1 MKCKELTKKMITY
14 VCVVSLTLTGMTI
27 IDRPDVGAAEEGQE
41 ESVDLKIIIDSEG
54 RGTDFCKEYDID
66 GSEYRYLGWI
76 PVEESFDYKYLDMT
90 YSGDES
96 AFNRISFSFEDS
108 EGIIRDAKRFAS
120 YDEEKFQTI
129 DGTDVPM
136 ATAESQTVRIDL
148 TKSGI
153 DVSKGIKGLHMHAI
167 GNMDDVDTTGKFKIE
182 SAKLIKV
189 KTVTDVKKTKVPL
202 KIIETDGKF
211 TDFCKEYDINGPEYR
226 YLGWI
231 PVEESSDY
239 KYLDMTYSGD
249 EEAFNGIRFEF
260 QYSEGG
266 YSNAKWFASYKEDKF
281 QTIEGTDVPMAT
293 AESQTVRI
301 DLAKSGIDAS
311 KGIKGLHMHV
321 SDTGKCKFKIE
332 NAELVKD
339 SSESSDANSNIY
351 KGSSDSNNV
360 DFKLG
365 STSELTIPSDM
376 PIIGGGKLGL
386 DFGNVPVQFNR
397 EGNKFQIGIGVKDLV
412 GLYKNG
418 WTTFKK
424 FVDTQ
429 KEEYKKGMNALLA
442 SKFGTASMGWSVKP
456 KISCYGY
463 VEGTIT
469 EKGIQSA
476 GGKLAIEMSVK
487 ASKEWQ
493 TIVVVVPVVIKTSA
507 EVGTKLNVS
516 VGADFSKQSVYFNGD
531 LNLTLPK
538 IKLSGGV
545 GVAYICDVSVYG
557 QASND
562 VKWAFDGDIAASLSG
577 ELGVSAKALC
587 FSYEK
592 ALLKGTWTYYDN
604 SKAKTRIA
612 DNSIGK
618 LSPDKKMSIKV
629 DDTKAEKW
637 NQSSVARALST
648 ENEVILQ
655 KDIYDAA
662 KPKILKTDNGKTIIT
677 YIEAVKN
684 RSEGNQYAAVYSV
697 YDETTGKWSTPA
709 VVDDDGTAD
718 FNLETVAD
726 GNNVY
731 FVWSNLKDKISAEEL
746 KSLDSESVASKCE
759 IEYAKLDTDTMA
771 VSDNKITSNNNLD
784 TIPGIYADNGKSYVG
799 WVENTNNDV
808 LNLSGTNKIHFGEID
823 DNSYI
828 ESQVKSVSNPVKQV
842 SIGKLGDDIKL
853 AYIEKEDD
861 SNSLNTMDVS
871 GKIDNIKSISGNI
884 ENATFSRIDN
894 KNTLLWYSNENNTG
908 TINCLDPE
916 QMNISKLIENNQ
928 VSSDYCIVNDG
939 KRDILLSTAVG
950 EDSDSQAI
958 AYVIG
963 QDSGYAELLNSK
975 NKIRNLSTVY
985 REGKYT
991 LLYTDT
997 AADIGENSVDTTTD
1011 LKIKTLEADSIVEI
1025 ESVDYLA
1032 EDIMPANKM
1041 TVTTQIKN
1049 NGLLSETEDID
1060 LVAYYDNEEIG
1071 RTSVSDIQSGEEKSV
1086 DANITLPDNIT
1097 KNSSI
1102 TIRAIKQDKVQGTYK
1117 EKMSSTDLELSV
1129 NELVGLAD
1137 VKVSNIGAFATEAT
1151 LYVYDK
1157 DDKGTVLDTYDCGT
1171 LQSGENYD
1179 VRVDLSKYS
1188 GQNVESLMFEAKS
1201 NDDEVFEYNNTYS
1214 MYIGDDV
1221 LKDIDYIRAG
1231 KSKTEY
1237 NVGEELDLS
1246 DITLEAVYKDGTKE
1260 KKEKFETNAK
1270 DIDMSTAGTKT
1281 LTITYE
1287 EVGEKRTV
1295 DIPIEVKGEPIT
1307 SQVTTKETTV
1317 KPTTQ
1322 VTTKETTVKPTT
1334 PRVTTVKPTTA
1345 QVTTKKTTVEST
1357 TSQETTSKENIKV
1370 QRVQKLTGK
1379 NVRKK
1384 RISLK
1389 WQKVSNVRG
1398 YEIQYALDRK
1408 FKKSQKTRNTSKV
1421 SFVIKKLKKKKVYYV
1436 RVRAYVVNMDQKI
1449 YGSWSKVRK
1458 IKVKK

>member
-14 VCVVSLTLTGMTI
+14 ICVVSLTLTGMTI
-27 IDRPDVGAAEEGQE
+27 IDRPDIGAAEEGQE
-41 ESVDLKIIIDSEG
+41 ESV
-54 RGTDFCKEYDID
+54 
-66 GSEYRYLGWI
+66 
-76 PVEESFDYKYLDMT
+76 
-90 YSGDES
+90 
-96 AFNRISFSFEDS
+96 
-108 EGIIRDAKRFAS
+108 
-120 YDEEKFQTI
+120 
-129 DGTDVPM
+129 
-136 ATAESQTVRIDL
+136 
-148 TKSGI
+148 
-153 DVSKGIKGLHMHAI
+153 
-167 GNMDDVDTTGKFKIE
+167 
-182 SAKLIKV
+182 
-189 KTVTDVKKTKVPL
+189 PL
-202 KIIETDGKF
+202 KRIETDGKF

-226 YLGWI
+226 FLGWI

-266 YSNAKWFASYKEDKF
+266 CSNAKWFASYQEDKF

-311 KGIKGLHMHV
+311 KGIKCLYMHV

-429 KEEYKKGMNALLA
+429 KEEYKKGFDNLLDTRA
-442 SKFGTASMGWSVKP
+442 GAASMGWSVKP

-463 VEGTIT
+463 LEGTIAN
-469 EKGIQSA
+469 KGIQSA

-531 LNLTLPK
+531 LDLTLPK

-562 VKWAFDGDIAASLSG
+562 VKWSFDGDVEASLSG

-592 ALLKGTWTYYDN
+592 ALLKGTWTYCGN
-604 SKAKTRIA
+604 SKSKAAGNKT
-612 DNSIGK
+612 SK

-637 NQSSVARALST
+637 NRSSVARALST

-655 KDIYDAA
+655 KYIYDAA

-784 TIPGIYADNGKSYVG
+784 TIPGIYADNGKAYVG

-884 ENATFSRIDN
+884 ENATFSKIDN

-1086 DANITLPDNIT
+1086 DVNITLPDNIT

-1317 KPTTQ
+1317 KPTTTQ

-1357 TSQETTSKENIKV
+1357 TSQETTPKENIKV

-1436 RVRAYVVNMDQKI
+1436 RVRAYVVNMDRKI

>member
-1 MKCKELTKKMITY
+1 MKGFFKNIISIVISMTLVMSSVPALGLNLVKVKASSYGIANPRVSSGVTTWDCIYFGNYYQSSETDKEPIKWRVLSVDGNNAFLLSDKAID
-14 VCVVSLTLTGMTI
+14 VVPYNQSQNTNVTWATSTI
-27 IDRPDVGAAEEGQE
+27 RSWLNGFDSSNNADGIDYTNNGFINLAFNSSEKSAIKIAEVKNSSFTVIDVGM
-41 ESVDLKIIIDSEG
+41 SLDTSDDSLN
-54 RGTDFCKEYDID
+54 TLEYI
-66 GSEYRYLGWI
+66 YL
-76 PVEESFDYKYLDMT
+76 PSVEEVQKPEYGFENNNETTATRHAKPTKYTADGGTANSTYILDVNDNCYWWLRTYSTENELGNSLCYKGYASAVEPEGEINNAYKYYWEPGSHPIRPVLHLDLSKNVWT
-90 YSGDES
+90 H
-96 AFNRISFSFEDS
+96 A
-108 EGIIRDAKRFAS
+108 
-120 YDEEKFQTI
+120 
-129 DGTDVPM
+129 GTV
-136 ATAESQTVRIDL
+136 
-148 TKSGI
+148 
-153 DVSKGIKGLHMHAI
+153 
-167 GNMDDVDTTGKFKIE
+167 
-182 SAKLIKV
+182 
-189 KTVTDVKKTKVPL
+189 
-202 KIIETDGKF
+202 
-211 TDFCKEYDINGPEYR
+211 
-226 YLGWI
+226 
-231 PVEESSDY
+231 SSD
-239 KYLDMTYSGD
+239 G
-249 EEAFNGIRFEF
+249 N
-260 QYSEGG
+260 
-266 YSNAKWFASYKEDKF
+266 
-281 QTIEGTDVPMAT
+281 
-293 AESQTVRI
+293 
-301 DLAKSGIDAS
+301 
-311 KGIKGLHMHV
+311 V
-321 SDTGKCKFKIE
+321 SDEGEIPGYDKNT
-332 NAELVKD
+332 
-339 SSESSDANSNIY
+339 Y
-351 KGSSDSNNV
+351 KGSSASNNI

-429 KEEYKKGMNALLA
+429 KEEYKKGFDNLLDTRA
-442 SKFGTASMGWSVKP
+442 GAASMGWSVKP

-463 VEGTIT
+463 LEGTIAN
-469 EKGIQSA
+469 KGIQSA

-531 LNLTLPK
+531 LDLTLPK

-562 VKWAFDGDIAASLSG
+562 VKWSFDGDIEASLSG

-592 ALLKGTWTYYDN
+592 ALLKGTWTYCGDSK
-604 SKAKTRIA
+604 SKAAGNKT
-612 DNSIGK
+612 SK

-637 NQSSVARALST
+637 NRSSVARALST

-784 TIPGIYADNGKSYVG
+784 TIPGIYADNGKAYVG

-884 ENATFSRIDN
+884 ENATFSKIDN

-1086 DANITLPDNIT
+1086 DVNITLPDNIT

-1102 TIRAIKQDKVQGTYK
+1102 TIKAIKQDKVQGTYK

-1317 KPTTQ
+1317 KPTTTQ

-1357 TSQETTSKENIKV
+1357 TSQETTPKENIKV

-1436 RVRAYVVNMDQKI
+1436 RVRAYVVNMDRKI

>member
-41 ESVDLKIIIDSEG
+41 ESVDLKKI
-54 RGTDFCKEYDID
+54 
-66 GSEYRYLGWI
+66 
-76 PVEESFDYKYLDMT
+76 
-90 YSGDES
+90 
-96 AFNRISFSFEDS
+96 
-108 EGIIRDAKRFAS
+108 GIA
-120 YDEEKFQTI
+120 
-129 DGTDVPM
+129 
-136 ATAESQTVRIDL
+136 
-148 TKSGI
+148 
-153 DVSKGIKGLHMHAI
+153 
-167 GNMDDVDTTGKFKIE
+167 GNV
-182 SAKLIKV
+182 
-189 KTVTDVKKTKVPL
+189 
-202 KIIETDGKF
+202 
-211 TDFCKEYDINGPEYR
+211 TDFCKEYDINGSEYQ
-226 YLGWI
+226 YLGCI

-249 EEAFNGIRFEF
+249 ESAFNGIRFSFED
-260 QYSEGG
+260 SEGKMS
-266 YSNAKWFASYKEDKF
+266 YSKWFASYEKDKF
-281 QTIEGTDVPMAT
+281 KTVDGTDVPMAT
-293 AESQTVRI
+293 AKDQTVRI
-301 DLAKSGIDAS
+301 DLAKSGIDVS
-311 KGIKGLHMHV
+311 KGIRRLHMHGGGHM
-321 SDTGKCKFKIE
+321 DDGGTGKFKIA
-332 NAELVKD
+332 NAKLIKV

-637 NQSSVARALST
+637 NRSSVARALST

-697 YDETTGKWSTPA
+697 YDEATGKWSTPT

-731 FVWSNLKDKISAEEL
+731 LVWSNLKDKISAEEL
-746 KSLDSESVASKCE
+746 ESLDSESIASKCE
-759 IEYAKLDTDTMA
+759 IEYAKLDTDTMT

-784 TIPGIYADNGKSYVG
+784 TVPGIYADNGKAYVG
-799 WVENTNNDV
+799 WVENTNNDA
-808 LNLSGTNKIHFGEID
+808 LNLNGTNNIHFGEID
-823 DNSYI
+823 DNSYV

-861 SNSLNTMDVS
+861 GNSLNTMDVS
-871 GKIDNIKSISGNI
+871 GKIDNVKSISGNI
-884 ENATFSRIDN
+884 ENAIFSKIDN

-1086 DANITLPDNIT
+1086 DVNITLPDNIT

-1188 GQNVESLMFEAKS
+1188 GQNVESLLFEAKS

-1317 KPTTQ
+1317 KPTTTQ

-1357 TSQETTSKENIKV
+1357 TSQETTPKENIKV

-1436 RVRAYVVNMDQKI
+1436 RVRAYVVNMDRKI